1 MRWFGNSAGL
11 GIAGHSVQA
20 ERALFRLTIASGE
33 WQVSPLK
40 PSGLQWNGMYFEL
53 NMEGSRFLY
62 AWQDKNAPSELT
74 IIERDLQTD
83 RERTV
88 YQKKP
93 AGPGDRFR
101 GLRFSPDRRSL
112 SFRGSDGIYVLD
124 PDSSRVRVVHD
135 EVPGE
140 PPLGGSPP
148 EGPTWS
154 ASGHSLLA
162 PRIENRETDRRDT
175 EFRLI
180 PTDGGA
186 VRRIP
191 FASGLARLLS
201 SKSGEPRPSIQS
213 LVWSPD
219 GSRLA
224 LAVRASRIV
233 SFMIAD
239 PLALARGA
247 K

>member
-1 MRWFGNSAGL
+1 
-11 GIAGHSVQA
+11 
-20 ERALFRLTIASGE
+20 
-33 WQVSPLK
+33 
-40 PSGLQWNGMYFEL
+40 
-53 NMEGSRFLY
+53 
-62 AWQDKNAPSELT
+62 
-74 IIERDLQTD
+74 
-83 RERTV
+83 
-88 YQKKP
+88 
-93 AGPGDRFR
+93 
-101 GLRFSPDRRSL
+101 
-112 SFRGSDGIYVLD
+112 
-124 PDSSRVRVVHD
+124 
-135 EVPGE
+135 
-140 PPLGGSPP
+140 LGGSPP

>member
-1 MRWFGNSAGL
+1 
-11 GIAGHSVQA
+11 
-20 ERALFRLTIASGE
+20 
-33 WQVSPLK
+33 
-40 PSGLQWNGMYFEL
+40 MYFEM
-53 NMEGSRFLY
+53 NTDGSKYLY
-62 AWQDKNAPSELT
+62 AWQDKIAPSELT
-74 IIERDLQTD
+74 IVERDLQTE

-93 AGPGDRFR
+93 VGPDDRFR

-124 PDSSRVRVVHD
+124 LDSSRVRIVHD

-140 PPLGGSPP
+140 PALKGAPP

-154 ASGHSLLA
+154 ASGRSLLA

-186 VRRIP
+186 VRKVP
-191 FASGLARLLS
+191 FASGLVRLLS
-201 SKSGEPRPSIQS
+201 SKPGSPRPSIQS
-213 LVWSPD
+213 VVWSPD

-224 LAVRASRIV
+224 LTLRASRVV
-233 SFMIAD
+233 SFMIDD
-239 PLALARGA
+239 PPALAGA
-247 K
+247 AK